1 MDGTDERQAVVFV
14 QARHLQRLGGDLQ
27 AFGNAFKRLRVAPQR
42 SGKDGVK
49 CLALCAP
56 VFAQPH
62 RLLNTPGIAGY
73 IQGASDFAGRD
84 QCTYSVEGVTC
95 TVPPGQYFVMGD
107 NRDNSLDSRY
117 WGFVPDENLVGRAF
131 FVWMNFGNLKR
142 IGSFH

>member
-1 MDGTDERQAVVFV
+1 MDGANERQAVVFV

-62 RLLNTPGIAGY
+62 RLLTPPRAELVVIVGTKRGLAV
-73 IQGASDFAGRD
+73 AHK
-84 QCTYSVEGVTC
+84 VEGSH
-95 TVPPGQYFVMGD
+95 G
-107 NRDNSLDSRY
+107 
-117 WGFVPDENLVGRAF
+117 
-131 FVWMNFGNLKR
+131 GNL
-142 IGSFH
+142 GE